1 MQYRK
6 RENLTVQSVDEE
18 TLILDLDSN
27 HIHQLNPTASFI
39 WELCDGT
46 MSVERL
52 AEVFAGNYEIDIETA
67 RVDVGN
73 VIEQLLELGLIRT
86 D

>member
-1 MQYRK
+1 
-6 RENLTVQSVDEE
+6 
-18 TLILDLDSN
+18 
-27 HIHQLNPTASFI
+27 
-39 WELCDGT
+39 